1 MARPLLFKPF
11 DPTTPVPDTDRQDQQ
26 WSRHAARYNELF
38 LDPFRPGVENPLL
51 DAIEA
56 IPGSAHKVV
65 ADLGC
70 GTGPLLARLV
80 ARFDQVVALDFAPG
94 MIAEAKKRVV
104 ADGGNGKAARVAF
117 LVRAMHE
124 LDDFR
129 GEFDVALAVN
139 SLVMP
144 DVRAIDRTLA
154 AIRGSLRPGG
164 LFLGIVPSM
173 DAIHYHTMLLHD
185 AALDRGL
192 PPEEAERHA
201 AFHGEHHYYE
211 FAFGRFLFQGLR
223 QKFWQPF
230 EIHHHF
236 RKAGFSRVE
245 LAKVLYPWDDTIT
258 GGPAFADY
266 PRSWDWFFRAEVAE

>member
-1 MARPLLFKPF
+1 M
-11 DPTTPVPDTDRQDQQ
+11 PDTDRQDQQ
-26 WSRHAARYNELF
+26 WSRHAARYDDLF

-51 DAIEA
+51 GAVAA
-56 IPGSAHKVV
+56 IPDAAHKVV

-70 GTGPLLARLV
+70 GTGPLLPHLV
-80 ARFDQVVALDFAPG
+80 PRFDRVIALDFAPG
-94 MIAEAKKRVV
+94 MVAAARKRLDGCAEAPHAERVT
-104 ADGGNGKAARVAF
+104 F
-117 LVRAMHE
+117 LTRPMHE
-124 LDDFR
+124 LDDLT
-129 GEFDVALAVN
+129 GELDVAVAVN

-144 DVRAIDRTLA
+144 DLRDVDRTLA
-154 AIRGSLRPGG
+154 AIRAALRPGG

-192 PPEEAERHA
+192 PPVEAERSA
-201 AFHGEHHYYE
+201 AFHGEHHFYE

-230 EIHHHF
+230 EIEHHF
-236 RKAGFSRVE
+236 RKAGFGSVALE
-245 LAKVLYPWDDTIT
+245 KVLYPWDDTIT
-258 GGPAFADY
+258 GGPAFAGH